1 MGGGVIFFLM
11 AERVGGCQNILYT
24 VGGILK
30 KISPLK
36 KCPLQ
41 PPPPP
46 LQYPQGMQAKSINA
60 RCRKRR
66 RKIKY

>member
-1 MGGGVIFFLM
+1 MGGGGGVIFFLL
-11 AERVGGCQNILYT
+11 AERVGGCRDILYN

-30 KISPLK
+30 KISPSK
-36 KCPLQ
+36 KMSSAT
-41 PPPPP
+41 PP

-60 RCRKRR
+60 MCRKRR